1 MSPAALAL
9 CAFVAFVAGAL
20 NAVAGGGSFLLFPA
34 VLAAGIAPVDAN
46 VATTLALWPASVS
59 STIAYR
65 RELAAGMRLALV
77 FGAVSAFGSFG
88 GAKLLLATPDDRF
101 IRIVPFML
109 LGATTLFTLGPRLTA
124 LLGAGE
130 RTGGRMAAALVF
142 QIIVAGYGGYFGGGM
157 GILMLAAFSLLGVD
171 SIHEANALKSLLGV
185 LINGVASVAFLAA
198 GRGDLRSTWPIVVT
212 AVAGG
217 YWGAA
222 AARRVD
228 AKRIRPVVTTLA
240 WATTVAICFK
250 FWRA

>member
-9 CAFVAFVAGAL
+9 CACVAFVSGAL

-34 VLAAGIAPVDAN
+34 ILASGIAPVDAN

-65 RELAAGMRLALV
+65 RELAAGLRLALV
-77 FGAVSAFGSFG
+77 FGVVSAIGAFG
-88 GAKLLLATPDDRF
+88 GAKLLLATPDARF
-101 IRIVPFML
+101 VRIVPFML
-109 LGATTLFTLGPRLTA
+109 LGATTLFTIGPRLTA
-124 LLGAGE
+124 RFGAGE
-130 RTGGRMAAALVF
+130 RSGARLAAALAF
-142 QIIVAGYGGYFGGGM
+142 QVVVACYGGYFGGGM
-157 GILMLAAFSLLGVD
+157 GILMLAAFALLGVD

-185 LINGVASVAFLAA
+185 LINGVASLAFLGA
-198 GRGDLRSTWPIVVT
+198 GRGDLRTTWPIVVT

-228 AKRIRPVVTTLA
+228 AKRIRPIVALLAWGTTLA
-240 WATTVAICFK
+240 ICVK
-250 FWRA
+250 FWL